1 MLPVELWFVFGS
13 RINFPMSVELQS
25 SAFMESFV
33 QMYFFYS
40 SILHAIISHA
50 EIGGGGGGG
59 GGRVR
64 TSNESSLG
72 NRPRKPSSLN
82 SKIIMDTIWSS

>member
-33 QMYFFYS
+33 QIYFFYS
-40 SILHAIISHA
+40 STLHAIISHA
-50 EIGGGGGGG
+50 EISRG

>member
-50 EIGGGGGGG
+50 EIGGGGG
-59 GGRVR
+59 RVR

>member
-33 QMYFFYS
+33 QIYFFYS

-50 EIGGGGGGG
+50 EISGGGGGEYAH
-59 GGRVR
+59 R
-64 TSNESSLG
+64 TSPHWETVPENLH
-72 NRPRKPSSLN
+72 P
-82 SKIIMDTIWSS
+82 